1 MNGKT
6 FVFAFLAI
14 AVANAQTNSTNN
26 NNTCLASTILTAYN
40 LVVQNPSITNNGTC
54 VNFFSTSGA
63 CVTPGSVATAMTAH
77 NNWLA
82 AKALDAQNFALQ
94 YINATVYW
102 QTQNKV
108 INSSTTVNTSS
119 NTSWWSSFT
128 NTVSSWWTSLSNRAT
143 SIFNTSWSWIKNVFS
158 NNVNQIPACLNA
170 WGNITNGAYCLA
182 SSASS
187 FVYTTSNSASP
198 GDLSLGVD
206 LTSTGSALAN
216 CGALIDTYCQQ
227 TYGISTTN
235 TTMPFNQ
242 TFNWNDGGLS
252 SAQCTAIQTANV
264 CGSGCLSNLYN
275 AYINLFQSYFI
286 RFIPSQAANVNLGNF
301 YNTNN
306 APTQFTPVQSSA
318 FGKSF
323 WTYSVSSGGSNLVS
337 IGQNSGQ
344 PSNNY
349 VYGSVTRAFAL
360 LVSALVAFMI

>member
-14 AVANAQTNSTNN
+14 AVANAQNSTNN
-26 NNTCLASTILTAYN
+26 NNSCLAASVLTAYN

-63 CVTPGSVATAMTAH
+63 CVTPGSVATAMTIH

-82 AKALDAQNFALQ
+82 GKALDAQMYALQ

-108 INSSTTVNTSS
+108 INTTTNANANT
-119 NTSWWSSFT
+119 NTSWWNSFT
-128 NTVSSWWTSLSNRAT
+128 NTVSGWWTSISNRAT
-143 SIFNTSWSWIKNVFS
+143 SIFNSSWNWVKNVFS

-187 FVYTTSNSASP
+187 FVYTTSASAAP
-198 GDLSLGVD
+198 GDLALGVD
-206 LTSTGSALAN
+206 LTSTGNALAN
-216 CGALIDTYCQQ
+216 CDALIDTYCQQ
-227 TYGISTTN
+227 TYGIATSN
-235 TTMPFNQ
+235 TSLPFNQ

-252 SAQCTAIQTANV
+252 VDQCTAIQTARV
-264 CGSGCLSNLYN
+264 CGTACQANLYN

-286 RFIPSQAANVNLGNF
+286 RFIPSQASSNNLGNF
-301 YNTNN
+301 YNTT
-306 APTQFTPVQSSA
+306 ALPTSYVPVQSASS
-318 FGKSF
+318 GKSF
-323 WTYSVSSGGSNLVS
+323 WTYSVSNGGSNLVS

-344 PSNNY
+344 PSRNY
-349 VYGSVTRAFAL
+349 VYGSVARTLAFV
-360 LVSALVAFMI
+360 VSALFAFMI